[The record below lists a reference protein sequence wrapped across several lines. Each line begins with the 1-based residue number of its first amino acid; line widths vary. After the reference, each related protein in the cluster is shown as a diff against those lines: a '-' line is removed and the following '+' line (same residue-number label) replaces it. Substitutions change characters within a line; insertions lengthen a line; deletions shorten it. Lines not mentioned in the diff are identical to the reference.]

1 MKMIKAPKVFDAV
14 DMMRGIR
21 TKISQET
28 EGMSFLELQRYMKQ
42 RLDASNIHPTP
53 ITRKIS

>member
-1 MKMIKAPKVFDAV
+1 MKTTKAPKAFDAV

-28 EGMSFLELQRYMKQ
+28 EGMSFLELQRYIKQ
-42 RLDASNIHPTP
+42 RLESSNIHPTP
-53 ITRKIS
+53 ETRKAA